1 MSHPNFNRRLAA
13 RVSLTLLALA
23 TIGGMLLWANLKRV
37 EMWIVGYHQKAI
49 TKELEEW
56 GQQYSIITN
65 MDSAIQSA
73 RMVSYMD
80 WYYRPGP
87 GYEGPAQ
94 IQKALEAQRK
104 DSISLVVTALD
115 NFTGLNYGA
124 NVQKWGNWAENES
137 EQQSKP

>member
-80 WYYRPGP
+80 WYYRPGL